1 MAGALPAIT
10 SPAQGLTDAFYVCRY
25 SRDPAGPGVLAAARE
40 RLEECRKV
48 LSRFER
54 LLPP

>member
-1 MAGALPAIT
+1 VAGALPAIT